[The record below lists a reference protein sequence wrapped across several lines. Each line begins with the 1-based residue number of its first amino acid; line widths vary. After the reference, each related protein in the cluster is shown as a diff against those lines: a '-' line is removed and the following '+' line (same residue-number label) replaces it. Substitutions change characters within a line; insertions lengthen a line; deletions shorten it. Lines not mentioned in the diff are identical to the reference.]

1 MGVGY
6 ARQLQGAYGDPPTR
20 PTDSFLK
27 HMVDIAMLYLCDITR
42 FRLKYDIFEVPQ
54 NLLVCVVSPCAYKNR
69 FLAHLPMRCIWL

>member
-1 MGVGY
+1 
-6 ARQLQGAYGDPPTR
+6 
-20 PTDSFLK
+20 
-27 HMVDIAMLYLCDITR
+27 MVDIAMLYLCDITR